1 MRFKILLF
9 AVVLFCSFVSLKA
22 QTTLKIG
29 HVNVQELAQKHPDM
43 DSIRAIVEQE
53 TKDMEEIYTEMLA
66 EHDAKLKVYEEESAS
81 YSEFVKTTKENELVE
96 LAQKIQTYSQNAEEQ
111 LQRRN
116 MQLIRPVYE
125 QINEEISN
133 IAGYNKF
140 TYILD
145 VSNGSVAYISP
156 ESEDITPLVLE
167 KIQKK

>member
-1 MRFKILLF
+1 MKFKILLF
-9 AVVLFCSFVSLKA
+9 ALVLFCSFVNLKA
-22 QTTLKIG
+22 QTALKIG

-53 TKDMEEIYTEMLA
+53 TKDMEEIYGEMIA
-66 EHDAKLKVYEEESAS
+66 EHDAKLKVYEEESES
-81 YSEFVKTTKENELVE
+81 YSEFVRTTKENELLE

-145 VSNGSVAYISP
+145 ISNGSVAYISP